1 MVSQYK
7 TVSIFILFIYL
18 FFYSEPAHSQQ
29 LALPNSD
36 ILEIGIYKIFVKD
49 FVDCYSDYFFSF
61 SIKDN
66 IIAHRSI
73 LNNMI
78 GECLL
83 LDNVTLSIITKIG
96 FLNNQ
101 FYLAKRTKT

>member
-7 TVSIFILFIYL
+7 TVSIFILFINL

-29 LALPNSD
+29 LALPNFV

-49 FVDCYSDYFFSF
+49 FIDCYSDYIFSS

-73 LNNMI
+73 LVEN
-78 GECLL
+78 
-83 LDNVTLSIITKIG
+83 
-96 FLNNQ
+96 FLISTN
-101 FYLAKRTKT
+101 